1 MGIFSRFGKKNQEPG
16 SVEDHESSNGKR
28 GSTSVP
34 SGSGNTLAPLTSTTV
49 QQRDISRAT
58 ALKIDAIES
67 EMAFEFVNPAPNNSN
82 GRPPA
87 APEAPENAK
96 TALST
101 SGAGRT
107 QSSTESTTP
116 LPEFAATIPLP
127 EFAATVPLLD
137 LPLNINSAGAD
148 DTPTDAAPLPPPSA
162 PAIEEAAILFAN
174 GQTGVAEQILQ
185 GVLQDETLG
194 AAMPIAWCML
204 LDLYQ
209 VTGRHEPFDTLSI
222 AYASKFETSPP
233 AWIDAPALSA
243 ANAPTQKQAATPSV
257 AFTGALDAQISKQLA
272 RAQKLATDHTQLRL
286 EFTRITTV
294 NPIGCGLLLR
304 VLKKLQKSE
313 LELILVGAPEL
324 AQKIRAI
331 LEVGR
336 RDETEAP
343 WLLLLEILRLLNRE
357 QEFEESSIDYCV
369 TFEVSPP
376 AFVAPQT
383 KVSTANE
390 DTAVTESDA
399 SGFSLPLVIEGN
411 DVRTLSTAIIAFA
424 ALHDPVI
431 LDCSRLARLDFS
443 AAGQLFNELAAVTA
457 GKTIELHNVNYLVTP
472 LLYVLELQHVVRIFP
487 RKN

>member
-1 MGIFSRFGKKNQEPG
+1 MGIFSHFGKKNQAPN
-16 SVEDHESSNGKR
+16 SVEEHDSSNDKR
-28 GSTSVP
+28 GGVTSRP
-34 SGSGNTLAPLTSTTV
+34 NSSDTLPPLANTTI
-49 QQRDISRAT
+49 QQRDIARAT

-67 EMAFEFVNPAPNNSN
+67 EMAFEFVNPASN
-82 GRPPA
+82 TGNIRPA
-87 APEAPENAK
+87 VAPETTGIATVGKSDSEN
-96 TALST
+96 T
-101 SGAGRT
+101 
-107 QSSTESTTP
+107 
-116 LPEFAATIPLP
+116 AATKF
-127 EFAATVPLLD
+127 EATVP
-137 LPLNINSAGAD
+137 PREFTA
-148 DTPTDAAPLPPPSA
+148 AAPLPDSPPAVRPTSA
-162 PAIEEAAILFAN
+162 SSTLADAHLAPPTAPVIEEAAILFAN
-174 GQTGVAEQILQ
+174 GQIAVAEQILRDA
-185 GVLQDETLG
+185 LQDETLG

-209 VTGRHEPFDTLSI
+209 VTGRREPFDTLSI

-233 AWIDAPALSA
+233 AWIDAPSLSA
-243 ANAPTQKQAATPSV
+243 SNVPLQKPAATPSV
-257 AFTGALDAQISKQLA
+257 VFTGLLDAQISKQLA
-272 RAQKLATDHTQLRL
+272 RAQKLAADHPLLRL
-286 EFTRITTV
+286 EFTRITAV
-294 NPIGCGLLLR
+294 DPIGCGLLLR

-376 AFVAPQT
+376 AFAAPHT
-383 KVSTANE
+383 KISTAN
-390 DTAVTESDA
+390 DDPAIESLG
-399 SGFSLPLVIEGN
+399 SGFSMPLVIDGN
-411 DVRTLSTAIIAFA
+411 DVRALTTAIA
-424 ALHDPVI
+424 AYAASHDPVM

-443 AAGQLFNELAAVTA
+443 AAGQLLNQLAPLTS
-457 GKTIELHNVNYLVTP
+457 GKSIELHNVNFLIVP